1 MKQNAPGPRAEGVV
15 CKLAGYTDVYS
26 TDRARVQY
34 LSRRGLSFIQAG
46 VIATLAFG
54 EAA

>member
-1 MKQNAPGPRAEGVV
+1 MKQETPAREGEGV
-15 CKLAGYTDVYS
+15 CKLGGYSNART

-34 LSRRGLSFIQAG
+34 LSRRGLSFIQAS
-46 VIATLAFG
+46 VIAPLAFG